1 MADDGEA
8 KHESKHVPK
17 HVVLVGMM
25 GAGKSTVGRKVA
37 VGLDRPFFDSDS
49 VIEQRVGRSVRE
61 IFEQDGE
68 PEFRKLEANVFA
80 ELLESTVP
88 SVIAAGGGAVLDEGT
103 RLALS
108 RSAIVVWLRAS
119 LELLST
125 RLIQSR
131 EKRAGYKHAGD
142 HRPLLDTADDSPQ
155 DVQMVLAKLSAQRSP
170 IYQEVADHV
179 IDVDH
184 KGSRHTVESILEALA

>member
-125 RLIQSR
+125 RLTQSR
-131 EKRAGYKHAGD
+131 END
-142 HRPLLDTADDSPQ
+142 HRPLLDVADDNAQ
-155 DVQMVLAKLSAQRSP
+155 DVQMVLAELSAQRSP

-179 IDVDH
+179 IDVGH
-184 KGSRHTVESILEALA
+184 KGSSHTVKSILEALA

>member
-8 KHESKHVPK
+8 KHVPK

-37 VGLDRPFFDSDS
+37 AGLARPFFDSDS

-131 EKRAGYKHAGD
+131 EKHAGD